1 MPDRGRFGEVVVSD
15 GLVVEL
21 DEAVATTEEEEEY
34 VNDAAAA
41 AVEEAFV
48 EAAALAGGFIFV
60 NFRPAGKLG

>member
-21 DEAVATTEEEEEY
+21 DEAVATTEEEEY

-48 EAAALAGGFIFV
+48 EATALAGGFIFV